1 LIVLVG
7 GYLVIHGKLSVGAIL
22 AFSAYIVM
30 LQAPF
35 QMLGMLIMLGQ
46 RASASARRIYEIL
59 DEVPTVVDSPGAVD
73 LVDCKGDVRFESV
86 DFAYGDGPRVLSD
99 LTLHVAPGETVA
111 LVGRTASGK
120 TTTSRLLPR
129 FYDVTGGSVRVDG
142 HDVRDLT
149 LGSLRTQVGVVL
161 DEPFLFSASIR
172 ENIAYGRFDASLE
185 EIQAAARA
193 ADADGF
199 IQQLPAG
206 YDTVVGERGYTLSG
220 GQRQR
225 IAIARTL
232 LVNPPILI
240 LDDATSAVDVQVEQQ
255 IHESLRLLMEGRT
268 TLIVAHRL
276 STIALADRVVLLDE
290 GRVVAQGTHAD
301 LISTTPLYN
310 EVLAQVA
317 QSERE
322 ARKAAMRG

>member
-1 LIVLVG
+1 VQNLPQVGLALIVLVG

-59 DEVPTVVDSPGAVD
+59 DEVPTVVDSAGAID

-149 LGSLRTQVGVVL
+149 
-161 DEPFLFSASIR
+161 
-172 ENIAYGRFDASLE
+172 
-185 EIQAAARA
+185 
-193 ADADGF
+193 
-199 IQQLPAG
+199 
-206 YDTVVGERGYTLSG
+206 
-220 GQRQR
+220 
-225 IAIARTL
+225 
-232 LVNPPILI
+232 
-240 LDDATSAVDVQVEQQ
+240 
-255 IHESLRLLMEGRT
+255 
-268 TLIVAHRL
+268 
-276 STIALADRVVLLDE
+276 
-290 GRVVAQGTHAD
+290 
-301 LISTTPLYN
+301 
-310 EVLAQVA
+310 
-317 QSERE
+317 
-322 ARKAAMRG
+322 